1 MRWSTMT
8 NKKRK
13 SKAGGGGGTGEAA
26 AAAAAAAGGA
36 RGGGGPS
43 SSSNAHK
50 RPRFYDRSKN
60 DTGGNSR
67 DDSGSTNYNSSRFTN
82 DTDKQRGYYDSTHGQ
97 FGAFPGLEDDDDG
110 EFYGPANDGVDYLKM
125 VR

>member
-13 SKAGGGGGTGEAA
+13 SKAGGGGGGTGETAV
-26 AAAAAAAGGA
+26 AAAGG
-36 RGGGGPS
+36 GGGGGGA
-43 SSSNAHK
+43 SSNAHK

-60 DTGGNSR
+60 DTGSNSR
-67 DDSGSTNYNSSRFTN
+67 EGASTNYSSSRFTN
-82 DTDKQRGYYDSTHGQ
+82 DTDKQRGYYDPTHGQ
-97 FGAFPGLEDDDDG
+97 FGAFPGLEGDDDG

>member
-26 AAAAAAAGGA
+26 AASGGA
-36 RGGGGPS
+36 SGVGN
-43 SSSNAHK
+43 SNSHK
-50 RPRFYDRSKN
+50 RPRFYDSHKN
-60 DTGGNSR
+60 NASGNPRDGGGS
-67 DDSGSTNYNSSRFTN
+67 STNYQSSRFTN
-82 DTDKQRGYYDSTHGQ
+82 DVDKQRGYYNTTHGQ

>member
-26 AAAAAAAGGA
+26 AAA
-36 RGGGGPS
+36 GGGGGGA
-43 SSSNAHK
+43 SSNAHK

-60 DTGGNSR
+60 DTSSNSR
-67 DDSGSTNYNSSRFTN
+67 EGASTSYSSSRFTN
-82 DTDKQRGYYDSTHGQ
+82 DTDKQRGYYDPTHGQ
-97 FGAFPGLEDDDDG
+97 FGAFPGLEGDDDG

>member
-13 SKAGGGGGTGEAA
+13 SKAGGGGGG
-26 AAAAAAAGGA
+26 AGGA
-36 RGGGGPS
+36 ATAEAGGGPGVS
-43 SSSNAHK
+43 SRNSHK
-50 RPRFYDRSKN
+50 RPRFYDHPKN
-60 DTGGNSR
+60 DAGGSSR
-67 DDSGSTNYNSSRFTN
+67 NEGGSTNYKSSRFTN
-82 DTDKQRGYYDSTHGQ
+82 DTDTQRGYYDPAHGQ
-97 FGAFPGLEDDDDG
+97 FGAFPGLEDDDG